1 MNYKPII
8 ILAGEP
14 NSVFLEIFF
23 KTLKSRKF
31 KSPLILIVS
40 LKLLKLQMKKLRFK
54 KKIRVLDKVD
64 IQKNNFDNNLL
75 NIIDIHYNQKKPF
88 EKISSKS
95 NYYIESSFKVALSIL
110 KKGISNKLING
121 PISKKYFL
129 KKKFLGVT
137 EYLANR
143 TQTKNFA
150 MLIYNKNLS
159 VCPITTHLPVKLI
172 ARKLN
177 IKDIKKKIILI
188 NSFYKNYLNKK
199 PNIAVTGLNP
209 HCESILSKNE
219 DLKII
224 KPAISSLKSK
234 NYNVKGPFAADTI
247 FLRKNR
253 KSFDVIVG
261 MYHDQVLTP
270 IKTLFEYNAVNI
282 TLGLP
287 FIRISPDH
295 GPNEK
300 MLGKNLSNPLSL
312 IEAITFLDKK

>member
-1 MNYKPII
+1 MSYKPII

-14 NSVFLEIFF
+14 NSVFLEIYF

-40 LKLLKLQMKKLRFK
+40 LKLLKLQMKKLKFK
-54 KKIRVLDKVD
+54 KKIRVLNQADIHKNKVD
-64 IQKNNFDNNLL
+64 NNFL
-75 NIIDIHYNQKKPF
+75 NIIDIHYNQKMPF

-95 NYYIESSFKVALSIL
+95 NYYIENSFKVALSIL
-110 KKGISNKLING
+110 KKGVSDKLING
-121 PISKKYFL
+121 PVSKKHFL
-129 KKKFLGVT
+129 KNKFLGIT
-137 EYLANR
+137 EYLANK

-150 MLIYNKNLS
+150 MLIFNKNLS

-172 ARKLN
+172 AKKLN
-177 IKDIKKKIILI
+177 IKDIKKKVVLI
-188 NSFYKNYLNKK
+188 NNFYKNYFNKK

-209 HCESILSKNE
+209 HCESILSHNE

-234 NYNVKGPFAADTI
+234 NYNIKGPFAADTI
-247 FLRKNR
+247 FLKKNR
-253 KSFDVIVG
+253 GNFDVIVG

>member
-1 MNYKPII
+1 MSYKPII

-14 NSVFLEIFF
+14 NSVFLEIYF
-23 KTLKSRKF
+23 KTLKLRKF

-40 LKLLKLQMKKLRFK
+40 LELLKLQMKKLKFK
-54 KKIRVLDKVD
+54 KKIRVLNQGD
-64 IQKNNFDNNLL
+64 IDENKLDNNFL

-234 NYNVKGPFAADTI
+234 NYNIKGPFAADTI

>member
-95 NYYIESSFKVALSIL
+95 NSYIESSFKVALSIL

-247 FLRKNR
+247 FLKKNR

>member
-1 MNYKPII
+1 MSYKPII

-14 NSVFLEIFF
+14 NSVFLEIYF

-40 LKLLKLQMKKLRFK
+40 LELLKLQMKKLKFK
-54 KKIRVLDKVD
+54 KKIRVLNQGD
-64 IQKNNFDNNLL
+64 IDENKLDNNFL

-95 NYYIESSFKVALSIL
+95 NYYIENSFKVALSIL
-110 KKGISNKLING
+110 KKGVSDKLING

-129 KKKFLGVT
+129 KKRFLGIT
-137 EYLANR
+137 EYLASK
-143 TQTKNFA
+143 TLTKNFA
-150 MLIYNKNLS
+150 MLIFNKDLS

-172 ARKLN
+172 AKKLN
-177 IKDIKKKIILI
+177 IEDIKKKVVLI
-188 NSFYKNYLNKK
+188 NNFYKYYFNKK

-209 HCESILSKNE
+209 HCESVLSKNE

-224 KPAISSLKSK
+224 KPAILSLKSK
-234 NYNVKGPFAADTI
+234 NYKIKGPFAADTI
-247 FLRKNR
+247 FLKKNR
-253 KSFDVIVG
+253 ENFDVIVG

-270 IKTLFEYNAVNI
+270 IKTLYEYNAVNI

>member
-95 NYYIESSFKVALSIL
+95 NYYIENSFKVALSIL
-110 KKGISNKLING
+110 KKGVSDKLING

-129 KKKFLGVT
+129 KKRFLGIT
-137 EYLANR
+137 EYLASK
-143 TQTKNFA
+143 TLTKNFA
-150 MLIYNKNLS
+150 MLIFNKDLS

-172 ARKLN
+172 AKKLN
-177 IKDIKKKIILI
+177 IEDIKKKVVLI
-188 NSFYKNYLNKK
+188 NNFYKYYFNKK

-209 HCESILSKNE
+209 HCESVLSKNE

-234 NYNVKGPFAADTI
+234 NYNIKGPFAADTI
-247 FLRKNR
+247 FLKKNR
-253 KSFDVIVG
+253 ENFDVIVG

-270 IKTLFEYNAVNI
+270 IKTLYEYNAVNI